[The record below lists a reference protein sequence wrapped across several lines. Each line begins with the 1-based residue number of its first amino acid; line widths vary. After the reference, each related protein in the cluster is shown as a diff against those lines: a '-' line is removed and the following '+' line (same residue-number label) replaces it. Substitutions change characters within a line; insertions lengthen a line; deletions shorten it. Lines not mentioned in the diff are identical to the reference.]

1 MRRAGSRCTRAG
13 RRLTCRPPNPRCA
26 KRCSAPRSR
35 TSPIRRSARAGC
47 ASTCRCRRHPARA
60 PRPDDPSAVARRLM
74 AGLGLAGAIAFGA
87 AALCLGGGCS
97 DLGYYQQAVAGHLRL
112 MASAKPVPEWLSD
125 PGTTPALKARLEA
138 AQAMREFAVKVLKL
152 PDNPSYRSY
161 ADLHRPAAV
170 WNVVAAPA
178 LSLELKQWCYP
189 VLGCVSYRGYFDQA
203 QAQALAERLNAQGL
217 DVGVYGVPAYSTLG
231 WSNWLGGDPLLN
243 TFVDGSNAE
252 LARLMFHELA
262 HQKLY
267 VADDTE
273 FNESFATAVARI
285 GTRLWLDAHGDAAE
299 RERFA
304 AAQRRRADFRDLTG
318 RCRRALAEV
327 YASALSDD
335 DKRRAKHDRLTRLRA
350 DYAALKAGPWGGY
363 SGYDAWFAGV
373 NNATLGVLG
382 TYTDLAGAFERLFE
396 REGGDFDRFYAEAER
411 IARLPK
417 DERHATL
424 RAIR

>member
-13 RRLTCRPPNPRCA
+13 RRPTCRPPNPRCA

-35 TSPIRRSARAGC
+35 TSPIRRSARAGS
-47 ASTCRCRRHPARA
+47 ASTCRCRRRPARA

-112 MASAKPVPEWLSD
+112 MESAKPVPEWLSD
-125 PGTTPALKARLEA
+125 PGTPPVLKARLET

-189 VLGCVSYRGYFDQA
+189 VLGCVSYRGYFDKA
-203 QAQALAERLNAQGL
+203 QAQALGEQLKAHGL

-243 TFVDGSNAE
+243 TFVLGPEAE
-252 LARLMFHELA
+252 LARLIFHELA
-262 HQKLY
+262 HQ
-267 VADDTE
+267 VAYARGDTT
-273 FNESFATAVARI
+273 FNESFATAVERV
-285 GTRLWLDAHGDAAE
+285 GLQRWQAATGVSIE
-299 RERFA
+299 DPEA
-304 AAQRRRADFRDLTG
+304 AARRHDFRALTG
-318 RCRRALAEV
+318 QTRDALAQL
-327 YASALSDD
+327 YDSDLSYDA
-335 DKRRAKHDRLTRLRA
+335 KRARKAELLAQMRQA
-350 DYAALKAGPWGGY
+350 YVALKTDRWGGY
-363 SGYDAWFAGV
+363 AGYDAWFANA
-373 NNATLGVLG
+373 NNASLGLLA
-382 TYTDLAGAFERLFE
+382 TYDALVPAFERLLA
-396 REGGDFDRFYAEAER
+396 RLGGDLPRFYAEVR
-411 IARLPK
+411 RLAGLPGAQ
-417 DERHATL
+417 RQATL
-424 RAIR
+424 DTP